1 MKGIAVRRPYG
12 TSGSGAVYPAV
23 AQKNKNP
30 PEQTSQFFLKNC
42 EVRAGGRGPA
52 LRAGAFWLL
61 LGVQK

>member
-1 MKGIAVRRPYG
+1 MRGIAVRRPYG
-12 TSGSGAVYPAV
+12 TSGRGTVYPAV
-23 AQKNKNP
+23 AQKNKEIPLSKLHN
-30 PEQTSQFFLKNC
+30 FYKNC